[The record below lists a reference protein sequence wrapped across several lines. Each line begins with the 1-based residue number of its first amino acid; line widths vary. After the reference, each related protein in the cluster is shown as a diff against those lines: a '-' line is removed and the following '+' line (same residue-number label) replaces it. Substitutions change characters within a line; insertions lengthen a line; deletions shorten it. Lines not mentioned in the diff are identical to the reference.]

1 MMNSYDEQ
9 MMSIFDKALEETT
22 SKPKESVP
30 YQILTFDEKERWYFD
45 PVKKTM
51 VRVCNNTEIVQ
62 ISVPDEYNKVVVRG
76 PGCFLYVPFEDVED
90 IGFN

>member
-1 MMNSYDEQ
+1 MDSYEDQ
-9 MMSIFDKALEETT
+9 IMSIFSDALKEAASG
-22 SKPKESVP
+22 SKEAVP

-51 VRVCNNTEIVQ
+51 VRICNNTEIVQ
-62 ISVPDEYNKVVVRG
+62 ISVPDEYNKVLVRG
-76 PGCFLYVPFEDVED
+76 PGCFLYVPLEDVED

>member
-1 MMNSYDEQ
+1 MNSYEEQ
-9 MMSIFDKALEETT
+9 MMNILDEVLKESA
-22 SKPKESVP
+22 SGSKESVP

-51 VRVCNNTEIVQ
+51 VRICNNTEIVQ
-62 ISVPDEYNKVVVRG
+62 ISIPDEYNKVVVRG
-76 PGCFLYVPFEDVED
+76 PGCFLYVPIEDVED